1 MRNFYH
7 DSRLELKARCQS
19 KIMKIKFQS
28 IGSSA
33 RAARVFSFVGI
44 GVILMAGGCATQ
56 TRTPKAVYEFY
67 PSPPDE
73 PHLQFLTAFN
83 SEKQLGSNP
92 ERSFMSYITGQQP
105 REKSISKPYG
115 VVARGHKFYICDT
128 DYGAV
133 LEADLKSKRMFVFM
147 AQGQG
152 VLKTPLNMT
161 IDTDGN
167 FYVADSGRD
176 QVVVYDKDENYVAAI
191 GKLGEMKPR
200 DVAVTK
206 DRIYVADIQN
216 HNVHV
221 YDRATRANLFVIPHG
236 SDSTNANKRLY
247 SPTNLAVDSKGH
259 LYVADTGAFTVQV
272 YDADGNYVRSVG
284 GMGDSLG
291 QFARVKGIAIDRQDR
306 LYAVDAMSQV
316 VQVFN
321 DKGQL
326 LTWFGE
332 PGVAGR
338 VQNLPAKVMVDYDDV
353 GYFKDYISPD
363 FKVEYLVVVINQLGS
378 HMVSI
383 YGFGHPK

>member
-1 MRNFYH
+1 MNIKVK
-7 DSRLELKARCQS
+7 SPEGLLRLARLGLV
-19 KIMKIKFQS
+19 MATA
-28 IGSSA
+28 SA
-33 RAARVFSFVGI
+33 L
-44 GVILMAGGCATQ
+44 ILSGCATQ
-56 TRTPKAVYEFY
+56 TKKVKPIYEFY

-83 SEKQLGSNP
+83 SERELGSNP
-92 ERSFMSYITGQQP
+92 ERNFLSYVTGQQP

-115 VVARGHKFYICDT
+115 VAARAHRFYICDT

-133 LEADLKSKRMFVFM
+133 LEADLKTKRMLVFN

-152 VLKTPLNMT
+152 VLKTPVNLA
-161 IDTDGN
+161 IDAEGN

-176 QVVVYDKDENYVAAI
+176 QVVIYDKDENYVAAV

-200 DVAVTK
+200 DVAVTR
-206 DRIYVADIQN
+206 DRIYIADIQN

-221 YDRATRANLFVIPHG
+221 YDRATRTGLFDIPSRG
-236 SDSTNANKRLY
+236 DSTNVNKRLY
-247 SPTNLAVDSKGH
+247 SPTNLALDSKGRV
-259 LYVADTGAFTVQV
+259 YVSDTGAFTVQV
-272 YDADGNYVRSVG
+272 YDSEGNYLRSVG

-291 QFARVKGIAIDRQDR
+291 QFARVKGIAVDRESR
-306 LYAVDAMSQV
+306 LFAADAMSQV

-321 DKGQL
+321 DQGKL

-332 PGVAGR
+332 PGAAGR

-353 GYFKDYISPD
+353 GYFKSFIAPD

>member
-1 MRNFYH
+1 MYINVKSLGGLLRPAG
-7 DSRLELKARCQS
+7 LCLL
-19 KIMKIKFQS
+19 I
-28 IGSSA
+28 
-33 RAARVFSFVGI
+33 AAAGT
-44 GVILMAGGCATQ
+44 LMLGGCATQ
-56 TRTPKAVYEFY
+56 TKKVKPVYEFY

-83 SEKQLGSNP
+83 SERELGSNP
-92 ERSFMSYITGQQP
+92 ERNFLSYVTGQQP
-105 REKSISKPYG
+105 REKSMSKPYG
-115 VVARGHKFYICDT
+115 VAAREHKFYICDT

-133 LEADLKSKRMFVFM
+133 LEADLKTKRMLVFM

-152 VLKTPLNMT
+152 VLKTPVNLA
-161 IDTDGN
+161 IDADGN

-176 QVVVYDKDENYVAAI
+176 QVVIYDKDENYVAAV

-206 DRIYVADIQN
+206 DRIYIADIQN

-221 YDRATRANLFVIPHG
+221 YDRATRACLFSIPRSG
-236 SDSTNANKRLY
+236 DSTNADKRLY
-247 SPTNLAVDSKGH
+247 SPTNLALDSKGR
-259 LYVADTGAFTVQV
+259 LYVSDTGAFVIQV
-272 YDADGNYVRSVG
+272 YDSEGNYLRSVG

-291 QFARVKGIAIDRQDR
+291 QFARVKGIAVDRENR
-306 LYAVDAMSQV
+306 LFAADAMSQV

-321 DKGQL
+321 DQGRL

-332 PGVAGR
+332 PGAAGR

-353 GYFKDYISPD
+353 GYFKGFIAPD

-378 HMVSI
+378 HMVSV